1 MLAKKF
7 KIETLKQQREFIC
20 EQLKNKFE
28 IAKKTN
34 GDMSYIYEG
43 YLYHEVEEY
52 FKKEG
57 FVITPVSREGGNP
70 ILYVFTIDCEL
81 KEEDLIAAEEVEY
94 HEPSV
99 NEEIANSLG
108 SMVEFLNQANEI
120 ARLRFV
126 NHSPDIDL
134 GD

>member
-20 EQLKNKFE
+20 EQLNNKFE

-57 FVITPVSREGGNP
+57 FVITPVSKEGGKAM
-70 ILYVFTIDCEL
+70 LYVFTIDCEL
-81 KEEDLIAAEEVEY
+81 KKEDLIAAEEVEY

-99 NEEIANSLG
+99 NEEIAESLG
-108 SMVEFLNQANEI
+108 SMFNIFSQASDI
-120 ARLRFV
+120 AKLKFRI
-126 NHSPDIDL
+126 NNTDIGL
-134 GD
+134 